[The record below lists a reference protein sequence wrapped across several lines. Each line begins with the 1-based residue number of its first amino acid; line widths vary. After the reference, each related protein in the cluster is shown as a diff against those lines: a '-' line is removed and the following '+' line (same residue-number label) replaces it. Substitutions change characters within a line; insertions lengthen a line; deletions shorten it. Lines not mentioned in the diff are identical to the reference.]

1 MYIFVNLLIL
11 CLVIFFYIHINS
23 YRRPSNYLE
32 IYELVNPSKQNLEDI
47 FNYRQPVLIKD
58 VSIDNFNL
66 LNLDYLINNYYS
78 FDINIHNNETDNE
91 ILLNL
96 RDSMS
101 LFENDISS
109 SYISYNNINFMQETT
124 IEKNISNYDIYFRP
138 VNTTLCKYDF
148 IIGTKNSSTK
158 LKSELFSRNYFLI
171 ISGKIEVTLIPP
183 KYNKF
188 LHLYQDYT
196 NLETKSKINIE
207 NIDSK
212 YSNDYSKTKSLKIT
226 LEPNEIINIPHNWF
240 YSIKVL
246 EDNTLVYNLKYRT
259 LLFNFSI
266 FPEMFLSILQKNNSR
281 EIITKI
287 INFDNSLESNKES
300 L

>member
-66 LNLDYLINNYYS
+66 LNLDYLMNNYYS
-78 FDINIHNNETDNE
+78 FDINVHNNETNND

-124 IEKNISNYDIYFRP
+124 IEKNCRRQNASSNLQQR
-138 VNTTLCKYDF
+138 
-148 IIGTKNSSTK
+148 
-158 LKSELFSRNYFLI
+158 KSR
-171 ISGKIEVTLIPP
+171 V
-183 KYNKF
+183 
-188 LHLYQDYT
+188 
-196 NLETKSKINIE
+196 
-207 NIDSK
+207 
-212 YSNDYSKTKSLKIT
+212 
-226 LEPNEIINIPHNWF
+226 
-240 YSIKVL
+240 
-246 EDNTLVYNLKYRT
+246 
-259 LLFNFSI
+259 
-266 FPEMFLSILQKNNSR
+266 
-281 EIITKI
+281 
-287 INFDNSLESNKES
+287 
-300 L
+300 